1 MTCILSSHIYH
12 FTFITDSVV
21 VYISAGHTK
30 NAAEAK
36 SVVNAVITQNRK
48 LLNRVIV
55 MTYALVQ
62 GK

>member
-1 MTCILSSHIYH
+1 M
-12 FTFITDSVV
+12 

-62 GK
+62 GKWSSIADNFKSDEVYFMF